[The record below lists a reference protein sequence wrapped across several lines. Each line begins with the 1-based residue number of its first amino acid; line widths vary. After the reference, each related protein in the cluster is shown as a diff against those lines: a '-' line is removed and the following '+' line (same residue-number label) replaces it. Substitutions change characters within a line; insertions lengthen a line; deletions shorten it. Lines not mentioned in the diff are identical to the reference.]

1 MVHRRQ
7 SISVSGDRDFLLMR
21 PFACH
26 LKISGICHLDSVG
39 QEWQVNTMKLND
51 LLEPQTWM
59 VLYATS
65 VAWFEQ
71 EVLALESLIQLG
83 ILLIAAIIAY
93 AIQKPLKPRLSD
105 KISQLRVFSPLRRFL
120 AAVSNQFFS
129 VIFLIILWLATG
141 VSGQVGSGLETDLLE
156 IIASLM
162 SAWIIIRLTS
172 ALIANPFVAQLVAAL
187 AWTIAALNIVGLLS
201 PTIDALDSVSFPLGQ
216 TRITFLTVVNGILL
230 MIALLWSAMVISKLA
245 DNRLSQVSEI
255 TPRARVLIGKTIRF
269 VAIVVAVI
277 VALSSVGINFAALAV
292 FSGAVGV
299 GIGIGLQ
306 KQVSNL
312 LSGVIL
318 LLDKSIKPGDV
329 IEVGQTFGWVNKMN
343 ARYVGVTTRD
353 NKELLIPNDDFVT
366 HQVINWSHSAREVR
380 MEVKFGVTYKCKP
393 REVRELAAACAVK
406 IDRVVKDPAPVC
418 HLLEFGDSSVNF
430 TLRFWIRDPEG
441 GVTNVKGQVLLEL
454 WDALEEN
461 GIEIPYPQRVIHMAA
476 PEKEAPVLKD

>member
-1 MVHRRQ
+1 MNVVVHRRQ

-230 MIALLWSAMVISKLA
+230 MIALLWSAMAISKLA

-277 VALSSVGINFAALAV
+277 VALSSVGINFAPWLCFLAPLV
-292 FSGAVGV
+292 WASGSAC
-299 GIGIGLQ
+299 
-306 KQVSNL
+306 
-312 LSGVIL
+312 
-318 LLDKSIKPGDV
+318 KSRF
-329 IEVGQTFGWVNKMN
+329 QT
-343 ARYVGVTTRD
+343 Y
-353 NKELLIPNDDFVT
+353 
-366 HQVINWSHSAREVR
+366 
-380 MEVKFGVTYKCKP
+380 
-393 REVRELAAACAVK
+393 
-406 IDRVVKDPAPVC
+406 
-418 HLLEFGDSSVNF
+418 
-430 TLRFWIRDPEG
+430 
-441 GVTNVKGQVLLEL
+441 
-454 WDALEEN
+454 
-461 GIEIPYPQRVIHMAA
+461 
-476 PEKEAPVLKD
+476 